1 MRDTSP
7 FILYPFLSH
16 EAIKVKDYEGM
27 IVHSFDHTLAV
38 SEEDCRALLAAER
51 TYCER
56 IGRDPSD
63 PSRLSII
70 PIAVDTS
77 AYTRM
82 PTSGSNVSVLTL
94 GTLHYPPNADGIRWF
109 LHEVFPLVQKEI
121 DGATLTIIGKNPP
134 NDLVS
139 TASASNGAVRVTGYV
154 PDLQPYLRKADVLV
168 VPVRA
173 GGGMRVRI
181 LEGLAWGIPMVTT
194 TIGLEGIEAIPERD
208 ILVEDDVEGFARAVC
223 LLLQSE
229 DLRSKVSSSGRRFVK
244 QQYDWFA
251 VLREL
256 EHVYA

>member
-1 MRDTSP
+1 
-7 FILYPFLSH
+7 
-16 EAIKVKDYEGM
+16 
-27 IVHSFDHTLAV
+27 
-38 SEEDCRALLAAER
+38 
-51 TYCER
+51 
-56 IGRDPSD
+56 
-63 PSRLSII
+63 
-70 PIAVDTS
+70 
-77 AYTRM
+77 
-82 PTSGSNVSVLTL
+82 
-94 GTLHYPPNADGIRWF
+94 
-109 LHEVFPLVQKEI
+109 VQKEI